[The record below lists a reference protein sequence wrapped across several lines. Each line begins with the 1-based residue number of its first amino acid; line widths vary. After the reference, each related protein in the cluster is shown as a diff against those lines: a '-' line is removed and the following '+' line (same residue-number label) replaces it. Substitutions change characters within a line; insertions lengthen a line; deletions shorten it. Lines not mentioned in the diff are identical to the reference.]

1 MISYI
6 YNPYTDQ
13 LSISI
18 TSTPDPLIGEGGT
31 IKFTATAS
39 GITNNKQ
46 LMFQWRKNHNKQ
58 NLPEKASGG
67 KEAVLTITNLVEDDE
82 GKYDC
87 IVTNEWGN
95 RKKSNV
101 ITLTVKGNCITLCA
115 CV

>member
-1 MISYI
+1 M
-6 YNPYTDQ
+6 
-13 LSISI
+13 SISI

-39 GITNNKQ
+39 GITNNKH
-46 LMFQWRKNHNKQ
+46 LMFQWRKNCNKQ
-58 NLPEKASGG
+58 HLPEKASGG

-95 RKKSNV
+95 SIKSNDV
-101 ITLTVKGNCITLCA
+101 TLIIKGNYYVMCM
-115 CV
+115 CVTICVYVCMCM